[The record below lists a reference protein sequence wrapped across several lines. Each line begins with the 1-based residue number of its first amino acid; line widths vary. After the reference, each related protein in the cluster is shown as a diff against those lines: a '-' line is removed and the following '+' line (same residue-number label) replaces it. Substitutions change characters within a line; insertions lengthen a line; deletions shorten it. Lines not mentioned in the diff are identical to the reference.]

1 MLSPSLGPLL
11 LLPGIPGKLAP
22 PEVPQT
28 YHDTALVL
36 WKPGDSRAP
45 CTYTLERRVDGEGT
59 AGWGKEGGR
68 PGDRR
73 GVLLGKASF
82 FSRERPLLWRARVPS
97 VALTLPVLPAGESVW
112 HSVSSGILD
121 CYYNVT
127 HLPVGVTVRFRVA
140 CSNRAG
146 QGPFS
151 NPSEKVLIRGPQG
164 QWKV

>member
-1 MLSPSLGPLL
+1 M
-11 LLPGIPGKLAP
+11 
-22 PEVPQT
+22 V
-28 YHDTALVL
+28 
-36 WKPGDSRAP
+36 RA
-45 CTYTLERRVDGEGT
+45 RQD
-59 AGWGKEGGR
+59 GGR
-68 PGDRR
+68 KEAGRVT
-73 GVLLGKASF
+73 GGGYCLG
-82 FSRERPLLWRARVPS
+82 RPVSSLERVPS
-97 VALTLPVLPAGESVW
+97 VALTLPVPPAGESVW

-164 QWKV
+164 RWKV